1 MRPRSRVPGTCEEED
16 ETMSE
21 DGFCVVTST
30 SPGEEHAMHL
40 AGALVERRLAAC
52 VQVMPIRSMY
62 RWKGEVARD
71 DEFLLL
77 IKTTSSRYREVES
90 FIREN
95 HPYEVP
101 EVIRLDVTA
110 GLDAYLSWM
119 RETAS

>member
-1 MRPRSRVPGTCEEED
+1 
-16 ETMSE
+16 
-21 DGFCVVTST
+21 
-30 SPGEEHAMHL
+30 MHL

-77 IKTTSSRYREVES
+77 IKTTSSRYQEVES